1 MIQRGWN
8 WVEPKLVEPSSEIVQ
23 AFRHEPL
30 IAQALALR
38 GINSLDQ
45 ANIFFNPEKYHP
57 TSPED
62 FPDLPRAMERI
73 RKAIRTGETI
83 GIWGDFDADG
93 QTATTLLV
101 SCLNS
106 FGAKVEYH
114 IPIRAEESHGINPAG
129 LINFFKKGINLLIS
143 CDTGISANDAVN
155 LANQQGVDVIITD
168 HHSLPEILPSAFA
181 IINPNQLPLDHN
193 FRFLSGVGTAYQLA
207 KALLENYGNLKE
219 VEHLLDLVALGTVAD
234 LAYLNAENRYLVQS
248 GLIQL
253 RKNLRVGLQELLS
266 LAEVNPALLSEE
278 HISFII
284 APRLNAIGR
293 LDNANPMVDFLT
305 TTEKQVAQKMALE
318 LENWNFKRKLA
329 VDQIYQA
336 AIKQIENDLLL
347 LEAPLLLLAQ
357 KNWPAGVVGIVAS
370 RLVNQFYKPVI
381 ILSIDE
387 KGIAHGSARSI
398 EGLDIIRL
406 ISTQKDLLLSY
417 GGHAMAAG
425 LAMEADQVSQFK
437 NNIEKSILQIFPEKQ
452 NQQDLKIDGFLPF
465 TAINLELA
473 ESIEKLAPFGP
484 GNPPVLL
491 ASRNLKL
498 INTSVIGKNQE
509 HLKVKVKDQS
519 GNEKDIL
526 WWQGNGSL
534 LPQGRFDLAYTIR
547 ASNFQGRRDIQIE
560 WKSFRESASESITV
574 DHQVPFRT
582 RDFRKDDQ
590 NTTLILLNSIKDQK
604 PIIWGENI
612 TIAGIELVDRSQ
624 LTSGNLLAVVTI
636 PPCREILKKAIDIVK
651 PGEVILFGLNP
662 QADNQKDYLRKL
674 SGLLRFAISHKDG
687 VLDME
692 LIAARTSQPV
702 IAVNTGINLIAAQGF
717 ITVLSSKFPLVKIG
731 RGGQIDQNKVDK
743 FNGDLQMILKE
754 NIAYRKLF
762 LNADPSNLLFF

>member
-1 MIQRGWN
+1 LIQAGWN

-23 AFRHEPL
+23 AFGHEPL

-57 TSPED
+57 TSPDD
-62 FPDLPRAMERI
+62 FPDLPRAVERI
-73 RKAIRTGETI
+73 HKAIRTGETI
-83 GIWGDFDADG
+83 GVWGDFDVDG

-101 SCLNS
+101 SCMNS
-106 FGAKVEYH
+106 FRAKVKYH

-129 LINFFKKGINLLIS
+129 LIDFLKKGINLLIS
-143 CDTGISANDAVN
+143 CDTGISANDAIK

-168 HHSLPEILPSAFA
+168 HHSLPEQLPSAFA
-181 IINPNQLPLDHN
+181 VINPNQLPLDHN

-207 KALLENYGNLKE
+207 KALLGNYGNSKE

-253 RKNLRVGLQELLS
+253 RKNLRAGLQELLS

-293 LDNANPMVDFLT
+293 LDDANPMVDFLT

-329 VDQIYQA
+329 VDQVYQA
-336 AIKQIENDLLL
+336 VIKQIENDPLL
-347 LEAPLLLLAQ
+347 LEDPLLLFAQ

-370 RLVNQFYKPVI
+370 RLVTQFYKPVI

-406 ISTQKDLLLSY
+406 ISTQKDLLLSC
-417 GGHAMAAG
+417 GGHPMAAG
-425 LAMEADQVSQFK
+425 LAMEADQVSQLK
-437 NNIEKSILQIFPEKQ
+437 NNIEKNILQIFPEKQ

-465 TAINLELA
+465 TSINLELA
-473 ESIEKLAPFGP
+473 ESIESLSPFGP
-484 GNPPVLL
+484 GNPPVVL
-491 ASRNLKL
+491 ASRNLEL
-498 INTSVIGKNQE
+498 ISYSVIGKNQE
-509 HLKVKVKDQS
+509 HLKVKVKDQT
-519 GNEKDIL
+519 GNMKDVL
-526 WWQGNGSL
+526 WWQGNDSP
-534 LPQGRFDLAYTIR
+534 LPQGRFDLAFTIR
-547 ASNFQGRRDIQIE
+547 ASNFQGRRDIQVE
-560 WKSFRESASESITV
+560 WKTFRESANESITV
-574 DHQVPFRT
+574 DHQVHFKI
-582 RDFRKDDQ
+582 RDFRKDDH
-590 NTTLILLNSIKDQK
+590 NTTLKLLNSIKDQT
-604 PIIWGENI
+604 PIFWGENI
-612 TIAGIELVDRSQ
+612 TITGIELVDRSQ

-636 PPCREILKKAIDIVK
+636 PPCKEILKEAIDIVK
-651 PGEVILFGLNP
+651 PGEIILFGLNP
-662 QADNQKDYLRKL
+662 QADNQKDFLKKL

-702 IAVNTGINLIAAQGF
+702 TAVNTGINLIAALGN
-717 ITVLSSKFPLVKIG
+717 ITILSSKFPLVKIG
-731 RGGQIDQNKVDK
+731 RGGQMDQKKVDK
-743 FNGDLQMILKE
+743 SNRDLQMILKE
-754 NIAYRKLF
+754 IIAYRKLF
-762 LNADPSNLLFF
+762 LNADSSNLLFF

>member
-1 MIQRGWN
+1 MIQAGWN

-23 AFRHEPL
+23 AFGHEPL

-57 TSPED
+57 TSPDD
-62 FPDLPRAMERI
+62 FPDLPRAVERI
-73 RKAIRTGETI
+73 HKAIRTGETI
-83 GIWGDFDADG
+83 GVWGDFDVDG

-101 SCLNS
+101 SCMNS
-106 FGAKVEYH
+106 FGAKVKYH

-129 LINFFKKGINLLIS
+129 LIDFFKKGINLLIS
-143 CDTGISANDAVN
+143 CDTGISANDAVK

-168 HHSLPEILPSAFA
+168 HHSLPEQLPSAFA
-181 IINPNQLPLDHN
+181 VINPNQLPLDHN

-207 KALLENYGNLKE
+207 KALLGNYGNSKE

-253 RKNLRVGLQELLS
+253 RKNLRAGLQELLS

-293 LDNANPMVDFLT
+293 LDDANPMVDFLT

-329 VDQIYQA
+329 VDQVYQA
-336 AIKQIENDLLL
+336 VIKQIENDPLL
-347 LEAPLLLLAQ
+347 LEDPLLLFAQ

-370 RLVNQFYKPVI
+370 RLVTQFYKPVI

-406 ISTQKDLLLSY
+406 ISTQKDLLLSC
-417 GGHAMAAG
+417 GGHPMAAG
-425 LAMEADQVSQFK
+425 LAMEADQVSQLK
-437 NNIEKSILQIFPEKQ
+437 NNIEKNILQIFPEKQ

-465 TAINLELA
+465 TSINLELA
-473 ESIEKLAPFGP
+473 ESIERLSPFGP
-484 GNPPVLL
+484 GNPPVIL
-491 ASRNLKL
+491 ASRNLEL
-498 INTSVIGKNQE
+498 ISYSVIGKNQE
-509 HLKVKVKDQS
+509 HLKVKVKDQT
-519 GNEKDIL
+519 GNMKDVL
-526 WWQGNGSL
+526 WWQGNDSP
-534 LPQGRFDLAYTIR
+534 LPQGRFDLAFTIR
-547 ASNFQGRRDIQIE
+547 ASNFQGRRDIQVE
-560 WKSFRESASESITV
+560 WKTFRESASESITV
-574 DHQVPFRT
+574 DYQVPFKI
-582 RDFRKDDQ
+582 RDFRKDDHK
-590 NTTLILLNSIKDQK
+590 TTFKFLNSIKDQT
-604 PIIWGENI
+604 PIFWGENI
-612 TIAGIELVDRSQ
+612 TIAGIELVDRTQ
-624 LTSGNLLAVVTI
+624 LSSRNLLAVVTI
-636 PPCREILKKAIDIVK
+636 PPRREILKEAIDIVK

-662 QADNQKDYLRKL
+662 QADIQKDYLRKL

-687 VLDME
+687 VLDVE
-692 LIAARTSQPV
+692 LIAAHTSQPV
-702 IAVNTGINLIAAQGF
+702 IAVNTGINLIAALGN
-717 ITVLSSKFPLVKIG
+717 ITVLSSTFPLVKIG
-731 RGGQIDQNKVDK
+731 RGGQMDQKKVDK
-743 FNGDLQMILKE
+743 FNTDLQMILKE
-754 NIAYRKLF
+754 NFAYRKLF